1 MFGSRNDSMEGN
13 KVNASLIDLK
23 LAASRR
29 VGDCA
34 AERQGIAVKFYGIAG
49 I

>member
-1 MFGSRNDSMEGN
+1 MFGGRNDPMEGN

-23 LAASRR
+23 LAASRC

-34 AERQGIAVKFYGIAG
+34 AKREGIAVKFYGIAG